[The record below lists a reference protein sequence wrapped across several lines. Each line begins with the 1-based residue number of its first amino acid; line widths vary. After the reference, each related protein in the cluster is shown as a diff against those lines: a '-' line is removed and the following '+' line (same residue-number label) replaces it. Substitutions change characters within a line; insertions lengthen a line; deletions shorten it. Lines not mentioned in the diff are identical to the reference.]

1 MNPSSSKKSTVAVL
15 LTALSLALAACG
27 TTHVSRDISP
37 QGVAGEVI
45 FPSVDGIVL
54 KEGTFPNVDSLR
66 AVGPGVT
73 KDQLYYLLGR
83 PHFREG
89 YAGVREWDYL
99 FHFRVDG
106 KVITCQYKAIFDE
119 DYRAQSFHWLPESCA
134 DVLNQ
139 GAPAKQAAQAR
150 YNLSADALFAFAK
163 YEHGDILTEG
173 RKELSAIAEKLKETD
188 NASIT
193 VMGHTDRI
201 GSAADNQLLSQRRA
215 RTVRQY
221 LIDQGVE
228 ATSIRAEGWGESEP
242 VKDCEDG
249 QDRQALI
256 ACLQPNRRVE
266 IQVNAASAK

>member
-1 MNPSSSKKSTVAVL
+1 MNQSSKKSIAAVL
-15 LTALSLALAACG
+15 LAAMSLALGACG

-37 QGVAGEVI
+37 QGIAREVI
-45 FPSVDGIVL
+45 FPSVDRIVL
-54 KEGTFPNVDSLR
+54 KEGTFPNVESLR

-73 KDQLYYLLGR
+73 KDQLYYLIGR

-106 KVITCQYKAIFDE
+106 KVVTCQYKAIFDK

-134 DVLNQ
+134 SVLDQ
-139 GAPAKQAAQAR
+139 AGPAKPLAQTR
-150 YNLSADALFAFAK
+150 FNLSADALFAFAK
-163 YEHGDILTEG
+163 YESGDILTEG
-173 RKELSAIAEKLKETD
+173 RKELSAIAAKLKDVD

-201 GSAADNQLLSQRRA
+201 GSDADNQLLSQRRA

-242 VKDCEDG
+242 VKACEDG
-249 QDRQALI
+249 TDREALI

-266 IQVNAASAK
+266 IQVNAASTK